1 VPTTAHVTLEL
12 VEVQVALEL
21 ANDPF
26 QASQNTGVSSWNGRS
41 GDVVPIANDYTS
53 SQVVNSSTVTGTY
66 VTDALNVL
74 EVNKVGGSAGLLV
87 QYRIPVVGATAGD
100 LDQSAWSINSS
111 TMTAPATAAIEA
123 ATVLSFTTPLVAAV
137 GSGGFLSTQV
147 ATQDGLRLLGR
158 AGGTS
163 SYIGTMTPTTLTA
176 SRTYTFPDSTGTVIT
191 TGSPANHNDLLSI
204 QGGTAGEY
212 YHLNSAQHSAFVALN
227 TQFAIPV
234 VGAAAGVLAESTWL
248 INGSSLTAPAI
259 ATISAA
265 TSLALSIP
273 TISHTGTGG
282 LSTTQAATQDGV
294 KLLGRAGGTG
304 SYFGTLTPTV
314 LTANRTFTLPD
325 ADIIFS
331 GSGSALT
338 SGRVPYATT
347 GGILTDSAN
356 LLFNGTTLTA
366 HTLTVSTGAL
376 TLPAAGTITA
386 ATSISLSSPAIIAL
400 GAGGVTSTQ
409 AATQDGMQL
418 LGRSG
423 GSSSYVGTMTPTT
436 LTASRAYTFPDA
448 SGTVITTGNPA
459 NHNDLLSIQGGT
471 SSEYY
476 HLTSAQHSAF
486 VGLST
491 QYTIPVVG
499 AAAGVLAESTWS
511 INGNTMTAA
520 AVAEIA
526 AATSLNLAAITTI
539 TASRATTP
547 ASIGDFLTF
556 PVIAIDDTAMAQ
568 GVGGCISFRGKYN
581 TGGAMATF
589 AAIWAEKEDGIN
601 GNFLGAL
608 LIGTTSNAT
617 GYPVEAMRVNS
628 SRAILIN
635 SESQYASEKLGV
647 NGDAYI
653 NGDIT
658 ATGSLNLVASSPSW
672 AAGQLSYDSVTKTFL
687 ADTGFS
693 GVRVNVGQENHV
705 RFFNDTGVKID
716 NGTPVNASGVDV
728 TNGVVKG
735 IVADAA
741 SPQTSSAVIG
751 LATADVLD
759 GQVGVA
765 TRHGEVNDIDTSLL
779 GLGGIL
785 YLAPGGGLTN
795 TRPQEPET
803 ILILGTVEIVNAS
816 TGRVLVDLSKFRRR
830 GASRSYSFTSQGIG
844 TGTWYKGG
852 FYDWSATDSNLDEG
866 ATTQT
871 YGTSG
876 TAYAAHAGCVPS
888 GPGTVN
894 TGQVGLRVT
903 GTEDSE
909 TGAQVATQ
917 IGIIT
922 EDITTLT
929 ADVMAETSEKFSGQV
944 TYDLYIVSG
953 SPTAYSL
960 DFNYGYSKYEDF
972 GNRDAT
978 VTGIDVVWQG
988 GGNDTGFDVALLHHK
1003 AAGWTYAATGFTPGN
1018 GDIARRSVDQTIDGN
1033 VSNGVDGAWKRIDL
1047 NQFIDGNGSEGVI
1060 YEIITGSINTIQTMD
1075 LHISAVSEE
1084 LTK

>member
-1 VPTTAHVTLEL
+1 MPTTAHVTLEL
-12 VEVQVALEL
+12 VAAEVALNL

-26 QASQNTGVSSWNGRS
+26 QASQNTGVASWNGRT
-41 GDVVPIANDYTS
+41 GDVFPIENDYTS
-53 SQVVNSSTVTGTY
+53 SQVVNLSTVAGTY

-74 EVNKVGGSAGLLV
+74 EIDKVGGSAALLV
-87 QYRIPVVGATAGD
+87 QYRIPVVGAAAGD
-100 LDQSAWSINSS
+100 LDQSAWLINGS
-111 TMTAPATAAIEA
+111 TMTAPATSEISA
-123 ATVLSFTTPLVAAV
+123 ATLLSFTTPLVAAV
-137 GSGGFLSTQV
+137 GSGGFLSTQA

-163 SYIGTMTPTTLTA
+163 SYIGTLTPVTLTA
-176 SRTYTFPDSTGTVIT
+176 SRTYTLPN
-191 TGSPANHNDLLSI
+191 ANIL
-204 QGGTAGEY
+204 
-212 YHLNSAQHSAFVALN
+212 
-227 TQFAIPV
+227 FA
-234 VGAAAGVLAESTWL
+234 
-248 INGSSLTAPAI
+248 GSS
-259 ATISAA
+259 SE
-265 TSLALSIP
+265 
-273 TISHTGTGG
+273 
-282 LSTTQAATQDGV
+282 
-294 KLLGRAGGTG
+294 
-304 SYFGTLTPTV
+304 
-314 LTANRTFTLPD
+314 
-325 ADIIFS
+325 
-331 GSGSALT
+331 LT
-338 SGRVPYATT
+338 SGRVPYAST
-347 GGILTDSAN
+347 GGVLIDSAN
-356 LLFNGTTLTA
+356 LLFNGTTFTT
-366 HTLTVSTGAL
+366 HTLTVTTGAL
-376 TLPAAGTITA
+376 TLPAAGTVSS
-386 ATSISLSSPAIIAL
+386 ATSISLSSPIIIAL

-409 AATQDGMQL
+409 SATQDGMQL

-423 GSSSYVGTMTPTT
+423 GSSSFVGTLTPTT
-436 LTASRAYTFPDA
+436 LTASRTYTFPDA
-448 SGTVITTGNPA
+448 TGTVITTGNPA

-476 HLTSAQHSAF
+476 HLTSVQHSAF

-491 QYTIPVVG
+491 QYAIPVVG
-499 AAAGVLAESTWS
+499 AAAGVLSESTWS
-511 INGNTMTAA
+511 INGSTMTAPA
-520 AVAEIA
+520 ISEIEA
-526 AATSLNLAAITTI
+526 TTSLGLDAPFVGIGGATQGGIESLGVTGTVSIFGDVGIGTVTPREFQGGYTLSGQVLNLKRSGGTSSSYDSSCVLSAGRIARFWFESTVGTPGRKAFSLDYFQDTLSFTGRSESTGADQGSSLSLLNNGDVGIGTGTPGAKLDSFETTEQF
-539 TASRATTP
+539 RTTYTP
-547 ASIGDFLTF
+547 GTVYTSQFTDSDGYHT
-556 PVIAIDDTAMAQ
+556 IAP
-568 GVGGCISFRGKYN
+568 
-581 TGGAMATF
+581 TGGRVINAGELLVNTSTQYGSETF
-589 AAIWAEKEDGIN
+589 A
-601 GNFLGAL
+601 
-608 LIGTTSNAT
+608 
-617 GYPVEAMRVNS
+617 
-628 SRAILIN
+628 
-635 SESQYASEKLGV
+635 V
-647 NGDAYI
+647 NGDVYV

-658 ATGSLNLVASSPSW
+658 ANGSLNLIASSPSW
-672 AAGQLSYDSVTKTFL
+672 SPGQQWYDSVTKTIVS
-687 ADTGFS
+687 DTGYT
-693 GVRVNVGQENHV
+693 GVRVNNGQETHI
-705 RFFNDTGVKID
+705 RFYNDTGVTIT

-759 GQVGVA
+759 GEVGVA
-765 TRHGEVNDIDTSLL
+765 ARLGEVNDIDTSLL

-816 TGRVLVDLSKFRRR
+816 TGRILVDLSKFRRR

-852 FYDWSATDSNLDEG
+852 FYDWSATDSKLDEG
-866 ATTQT
+866 STTQT

-903 GTEDSE
+903 ATEDSE
-909 TGAQVATQ
+909 TGAQIATQ
-917 IGIIT
+917 VGIIT

-929 ADVMAETSEKFSGQV
+929 ADVMAETSGKFSGQV

-988 GGNDTGFDVALLHHK
+988 GANDTGFDVALLHHQ

-1018 GDIARRSVDQTIDGN
+1018 GHIARRSVDQAIDGN
-1033 VSNGVDGAWKRIDL
+1033 VTNGIDGAWKRINL
-1047 NQFIDGNGSEGVI
+1047 NQFVAGNGTEGVI
-1060 YEIITGSINTIQTMD
+1060 YEIITGNNNTVQTMD